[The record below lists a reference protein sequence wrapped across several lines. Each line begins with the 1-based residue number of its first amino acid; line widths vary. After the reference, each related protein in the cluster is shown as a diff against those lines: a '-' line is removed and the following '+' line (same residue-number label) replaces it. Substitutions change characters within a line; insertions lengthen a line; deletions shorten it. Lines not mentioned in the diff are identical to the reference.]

1 MTPKTNFNTLLEQV
15 YEIHDLDK
23 VSSLMRWDRQVNMPP
38 GGSEAR
44 TQQLMT
50 LTRLSHN
57 AFTSDEIGELLVGA
71 AEELNG
77 TNYDSTEASLI
88 RLLQYKYDKSRK
100 LPAEFVARRT
110 KISNEAQN
118 AWEKARKENDFPTFQ
133 PWLEQIIGLGQEMVG
148 YYGYENEPYDALLD
162 DYERDAKTADV
173 RAIFDAAKEALLPL
187 REALSERVEAIDDSL
202 LYRHYD
208 IAKQKAFAH
217 IIAEAVGYDFSRGHL
232 GTAVHPFATSFSR
245 DDARITAR
253 WYDNYLAPSLFGT
266 LHESGHAMYE
276 QGTHPDLARTPLAR
290 GTSSGIHES
299 QSRMIENVVGRSYGF
314 WQRHFPK
321 LQQIFPEQLGVETA
335 ESFHRAINKVQPSLI
350 RVEADEVTYN
360 LHIILRFELEQAMLS
375 GDLKAADL
383 PAAWNEKMQ
392 ALIGIVPPTDSDG
405 CLQDIHWTSPSFG
418 YFPTYALGN
427 LYAAQFFEAAQE
439 QNPAIE
445 KEFEDGRVEGLV
457 NWLVENV
464 HQHGSKY
471 TPHELVVRAT
481 GRPLSHEAFTRYIWN
496 KFSDLYGLGN

>member
-1 MTPKTNFNTLLEQV
+1 MTPQTPFNTLLAQV
-15 YEIHDLDK
+15 HEIHDLDK
-23 VSSLMRWDRQVNMPP
+23 AASLLRWDRQVNMPP
-38 GGSEAR
+38 GGRQAR
-44 TQQLMT
+44 TQQLTT
-50 LTRLSHN
+50 LTRLSHST
-57 AFTSDEIGELLVGA
+57 FTSDKTGALIAEA
-71 AEELNG
+71 AEALNSA
-77 TNYDSTEASLI
+77 NYDSMEASLV

-100 LPAEFVARRT
+100 LPAEFVERRT

-118 AWEKARKENDFPTFQ
+118 AWEQAREENDFPTFQ
-133 PWLEQIIGLGQEMVG
+133 PWLEQIIGLCQEMVS
-148 YYGYENEPYDALLD
+148 YYGYEDEPYDALLD

-173 RAIFDAAKEALLPL
+173 RAIFQAAKEALIPL
-187 REALSERVEAIDDSL
+187 REAIGERVDAINDSL
-202 LYRHYD
+202 LYRQYD
-208 IAKQKAFAH
+208 IAKQKAFAR

-232 GTAVHPFATSFSR
+232 GTAVHPFASSFSR
-245 DDARITAR
+245 GDARITAR
-253 WYDNYLAPSLFGT
+253 WYENYLAPSLFGT

-314 WQRHFPK
+314 WRRHFSK
-321 LQQIFPEQLGVETA
+321 LQEIFPEQLGHETA

-360 LHIILRFELEQAMLS
+360 LHIILRFELEQALLS

-383 PAAWNEKMQ
+383 PTAWNDKMQ
-392 ALIGIVPPTDSDG
+392 ELIGIVPPNDSDG
-405 CLQDIHWTSPSFG
+405 CLQDIHWSSPSFG

-427 LYAAQFFEAAQE
+427 LYAAQFFEAAVNQKPE
-439 QNPAIE
+439 IGEA
-445 KEFEDGRVEGLV
+445 FADGRVEGLV
-457 NWLVENV
+457 NWLVENI

-481 GRPLSHEAFTRYIWN
+481 GRPLSHEAFTQYIWN
-496 KFSDLYGLGN
+496 KFSDLYDLQ